1 MPEKTGN
8 TGRRAA
14 TVRNFV
20 AKNQWQRGGVHEKTT
35 KARRQKAKQKLKK
48 QIRSGS
54 AADFFVSMI
63 HLIHLIFLN
72 FRSCKGARK

>member
-63 HLIHLIFLN
+63 HLIFLS